1 MAVLVH
7 CGAVRRGRLYN
18 YQELANT
25 VGMTPVASELLSV
38 FLDQN
43 FLGHGI
49 TNVAYTEHGLPFIEF
64 GSNSLVNET
73 LRNESFNRRLVQNA
87 IQQVSSK
94 NVAMPT
100 YVDSYTFY
108 ANGADNALGLGRA
121 SRETSTERMCL
132 CLRVCGMRNGKGF
145 ISTRNRR

>member
-43 FLGHGI
+43 FYRI
-49 TNVAYTEHGLPFIEF
+49 
-64 GSNSLVNET
+64 
-73 LRNESFNRRLVQNA
+73 
-87 IQQVSSK
+87 
-94 NVAMPT
+94 
-100 YVDSYTFY
+100 
-108 ANGADNALGLGRA
+108 
-121 SRETSTERMCL
+121 
-132 CLRVCGMRNGKGF
+132 RV
-145 ISTRNRR
+145 